1 MPKEGAMTEQPS
13 PEEQSKWHRRFAV
26 ECNNLCW
33 ELTTKARSA
42 EEDVEMLNAAHAAAF
57 HWSKVGTELNDI
69 RAKMLLGHVHA
80 LLGYGAS
87 AMEYAQESHSYL
99 LSHDAPDWE
108 VAFAH
113 AILAQAA
120 SVVGDDDLHARAYSD
135 AQRAIDAISDPEDRA
150 VVLKTF
156 DLVPS
161 P

>member
-1 MPKEGAMTEQPS
+1 MTEPPS
-13 PEEQSKWHRRFAV
+13 PEEQSKWHRWFAA

-33 ELTTKARSA
+33 ELTTKARSP
-42 EEDVEMLNAAHAAAF
+42 EEDEEMLNAAHAAAF

-80 LLGYGAS
+80 LLGHGAT

-99 LSHDAPDWE
+99 LTHDAPDWE

-120 SVVGDDDLHARAYSD
+120 CVAGDGDLHARAYSD
-135 AQRAIDAISDPEDRA
+135 AQQAIDAISDPEDRA
-150 VVLKTF
+150 VVLEMF
-156 DLVPS
+156 DQVPS

>member
-1 MPKEGAMTEQPS
+1 MTEPPS
-13 PEEQSKWHRRFAV
+13 PEEQSKWHRWFAV

-33 ELTTKARSA
+33 ELTTKARSP
-42 EEDVEMLNAAHAAAF
+42 EEEAEMLNAAHAAAF

-69 RAKMLLGHVHA
+69 RAKMLLGRVHA
-80 LLGYGAS
+80 LLGHGAT
-87 AMEYAQESHSYL
+87 AMEYAQEGHSYL

-120 SVVGDDDLHARAYSD
+120 SVAGDGDLHARAYSD
-135 AQRAIDAISDPEDRA
+135 AQQAIDAISDPEDRA
-150 VVLKTF
+150 VVLEMF
-156 DLVPS
+156 DQVPS